1 MPLRFG
7 GQTFSRL
14 TKNRLAGPYET
25 VTGRDYPWYYYE
37 PETPQQRSRRLRIA
51 SERQRVI
58 NTILMYEQLE
68 QENEE
73 QIRQQRLQKM
83 NKNRKLKKMYAPN
96 PPRTR

>member
-1 MPLRFG
+1 MPSQFG
-7 GQTFSRL
+7 GQTFSRV
-14 TKNRLAGPYET
+14 TQNRLAGPYER
-25 VTGRDYPWYYYE
+25 VTGMQYPWYYYE

-51 SERQRVI
+51 RERERII

-83 NKNRKLKKMYAPN
+83 QKNRKLKNMYAPN
-96 PPRTR
+96 PPRHR